1 MTNSDSE
8 AKSKT
13 KPVQHYYEEN
23 DVDTY
28 FADQKIKV
36 PDDDSVC
43 TFFNLFINLHVSL
56 TPNCQIWHLQICFWN
71 KKKLI

>member
-43 TFFNLFINLHVSL
+43 TFFNLFINLPLTVTYPTVKFGTSKFVSE
-56 TPNCQIWHLQICFWN
+56 I
-71 KKKLI
+71 KKN